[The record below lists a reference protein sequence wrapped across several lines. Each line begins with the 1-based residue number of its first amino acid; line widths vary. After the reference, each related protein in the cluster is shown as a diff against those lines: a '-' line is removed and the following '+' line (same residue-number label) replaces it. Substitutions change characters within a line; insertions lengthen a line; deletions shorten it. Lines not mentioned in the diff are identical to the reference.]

1 MATEHP
7 IEIARMLIH
16 RHGLRAG
23 AMAQQR
29 VEEARIGG
37 RTDELDRWHSVQ
49 AAVAELR
56 RTANQGTAPS
66 VN

>member
-7 IEIARMLIH
+7 IEIARMLID

-23 AMAQQR
+23 AVAQQR
-29 VEEARIGG
+29 VDEARMAG
-37 RTDELDRWHSVQ
+37 RTEELDRWHSVQ
-49 AAVAELR
+49 AALAELR
-56 RTANQGTAPS
+56 RTASQATAPG